1 MKIST
6 NRPFYHVRH
15 DLQPKLTEEL
25 LILLWDKAPCHLE
38 VIQQAAAK
46 RGYQLANR
54 SPEQLLASLG
64 NLRIIGHRDHGEIYL
79 SDLGKFIA
87 RAAKYN
93 QSLLPELIHFT
104 YYTAYDANN
113 PSTRFSWA
121 YRLVCDFLWRNQ
133 HLLINVHNL
142 VTLVQEQAQQI
153 FHDYG
158 ISFSQN
164 SIAGIINWLE
174 ALNPPC
180 IMQSSSSRR
189 EFTFRLLC
197 PGELVLLALEYTR
210 ARESSPLASQLR
222 LSKENRE
229 LIARLC
235 LVEEGELDDLLQI
248 AADAYGLTLRHT
260 ERGSWISLLGDRSS
274 LPLDVWLPFSHNGS
288 TP

>member
-1 MKIST
+1 MNIPT
-6 NRPFYHVRH
+6 NRSFYHVRH

-38 VIQQAAAK
+38 AIQQSATN

-64 NLRIIGHRDHGEIYL
+64 NLRIIGRRDHGEICL
-79 SDLGKFIA
+79 TDLGKSIA
-87 RAAKYN
+87 RTAKYN

-104 YYTAYDANN
+104 YYTAYDASN
-113 PSTRFSWA
+113 PSSRFSWA
-121 YRLVCDFLWRNQ
+121 YRLICDYLWRNQ
-133 HLLINVHNL
+133 RLLISVHNL
-142 VTLVQEQAQQI
+142 VTLVQEQAQQV

-164 SIAGIINWLE
+164 SVAGVINWLE

-180 IMQSSSSRR
+180 IAQPASGRR
-189 EFTFRLLC
+189 EFTLRLLC
-197 PGELVLLALEYTR
+197 PSELVLLALEY
-210 ARESSPLASQLR
+210 ASAQEPNPLASQLR
-222 LSKENRE
+222 LTNENRE

-235 LVEEGELDDLLQI
+235 LIEKGELDDLLQI

-260 ERGSWISLLGDRSS
+260 ERGSWISLLGDRSP
-274 LPLDVWLPFSHNGS
+274 LPLDSWLAFSHNGS
-288 TP
+288 MP